1 MPKGEIQESWIR
13 LAREGNTEAFNKLAG
28 SCYHRIF
35 HFCMKYFGDE
45 DEAWDCTQKTF
56 IKVYEKLPELREEGR
71 FLPWIYTIAGNYCKE
86 YLRSTAKLRHLPLE
100 GILAPEL
107 EDQIKLERGADKLQR
122 GNELNYWIEKALQSI
137 PEDQRVV
144 VIMKEYEGFKFHEIA
159 SILGQSENTVKSRLY
174 YGLKALRKC
183 FEKWN
188 ITKDELGYGYGR

>member
-1 MPKGEIQESWIR
+1 MPTGELERWIKDAK
-13 LAREGNTEAFNKLAG
+13 LGNADAFNKLAG

-35 HFCMKYFGDE
+35 HFCLKYFGDE

-56 IKVYEKLPELREEGR
+56 IKVYEKLPELREESR
-71 FLPWIYTIAGNYCKE
+71 FFPWLYTIAGNFCKE
-86 YLRSTAKLRHLPLE
+86 YLRSNSKLRHLPLDH
-100 GILAPEL
+100 GMTPEQ
-107 EDQIKLERGADKLQR
+107 EKSPSRQSGADSLHR
-122 GNELNYWIEKALQSI
+122 SHELNHWIEKALQSI
-137 PEDQRVV
+137 PEEQRVV